1 MLAGRHLEPRKR
13 ESPPAGSAG
22 PQSPQHRQR
31 SRAGHARS
39 GPGVRGGR
47 VSPGLGGTLRGWQ
60 SSGGGG
66 GAPWVGQTGNARG
79 DLQAFSS
86 TPAPG
91 DPGDGVRGRGTWS
104 LDLENET
111 EKTSPCPKPRGC
123 RARVHPARRAS
134 WVARRSWTFD
144 QAQHGAGHVEGD
156 GSPAAHGRG
165 SVRWREQG
173 GGHGPGGGLREEGS
187 PAGWWSVTQG
197 HAHLPLGS
205 QARRVEGCGL
215 RLLIYTRW
223 LNPDN
228 PQQTLRTP
236 PGCSRAQTRS
246 GGKAGA
252 SLGSPPCSP
261 GSAPARWRGPSLA
274 LPSPMLRGLGA
285 LPRPRPPSALSSGS
299 AGPLALRGR
308 LT

>member
-1 MLAGRHLEPRKR
+1 M
-13 ESPPAGSAG
+13 
-22 PQSPQHRQR
+22 
-31 SRAGHARS
+31 
-39 GPGVRGGR
+39 
-47 VSPGLGGTLRGWQ
+47 
-60 SSGGGG
+60 GG

-111 EKTSPCPKPRGC
+111 EKTSPRPKPRGC

-134 WVARRSWTFD
+134 WVARRSWTCD

-173 GGHGPGGGLREEGS
+173 GGHGPGGGLREEGG

-236 PGCSRAQTRS
+236 PGCSRAQTRW

-261 GSAPARWRGPSLA
+261 DPAPACWRGPSLA
-274 LPSPMLRGLGA
+274 LPSPTLRGLGA

-299 AGPLALRGR
+299 AGPLALPGR